1 MAQLSIQQAHDLV
14 AKALAAAGANDT
26 MAQSVA
32 RALVLAESQGLSGHG
47 LSRVGQYTTHLRN
60 GRADGKAMATV
71 ARQKG
76 AALLV
81 DAGTGL
87 AFPACDLAIEKAI
100 TTARELGVCFAGV
113 SNSHHAGVMV
123 DHLRP
128 VAQAGMVALA
138 FANSPA
144 AMPAAGGRHPV
155 FGTNPVAAIFPRRNG
170 DPLMIDLS
178 LSEVARGKLM
188 VAAKA
193 GQSIPLGWAVDAD
206 GEPTTDPHK
215 GMMGSMLPV
224 GAATSPKGAMLAL
237 MVELLVTAV
246 IGAQFGFE
254 ASSFFVDEGNQP
266 RIGQAFIVIDPG
278 ALAGTDAYYERMET
292 VIAEMLRDDG
302 VRLAGARRLALE
314 RTAARDGLQ
323 VADAM
328 LAQLEKLAQAAAG

>member
-128 VAQAGMVALA
+128 VAAAGMVAIA

-144 AMPAAGGRHPV
+144 AMPATRSLVPPQSLMMSPSKPHSS
-155 FGTNPVAAIFPRRNG
+155 RR
-170 DPLMIDLS
+170 IDVS
-178 LSEVARGKLM
+178 NSWCSE
-188 VAAKA
+188 
-193 GQSIPLGWAVDAD
+193 
-206 GEPTTDPHK
+206 T
-215 GMMGSMLPV
+215 
-224 GAATSPKGAMLAL
+224 
-237 MVELLVTAV
+237 
-246 IGAQFGFE
+246 
-254 ASSFFVDEGNQP
+254 
-266 RIGQAFIVIDPG
+266 
-278 ALAGTDAYYERMET
+278 
-292 VIAEMLRDDG
+292 
-302 VRLAGARRLALE
+302 
-314 RTAARDGLQ
+314 
-323 VADAM
+323 
-328 LAQLEKLAQAAAG
+328 